1 MVHIFNMIHR
11 LFLCTVYTCLSQE
24 PPPPCKVLLF
34 GMIGY
39 EEAGVRRNPRKKHLL
54 GVAFF
59 KERPL
64 PPASANQLLTGG
76 GPFEGF
82 SSSSRLPELKH
93 AGKETTR
100 RQMISYDQY
109 VPSLCPRPPQP

>member
-1 MVHIFNMIHR
+1 MFIAGN
-11 LFLCTVYTCLSQE
+11 
-24 PPPPCKVLLF
+24 PPPWEVLLF
-34 GMIGY
+34 GMIRY
-39 EEAGVRRNPRKKHLL
+39 EEAGNRTNPRKKHLQ

-64 PPASANQLLTGG
+64 SPASANQLLTGG
-76 GPFEGF
+76 GPFQGF

-100 RQMISYDQY
+100 RQIIS
-109 VPSLCPRPPQP
+109 